1 MIRFAR
7 SSSDEWPVIRPSHSY
22 FLGYFWHI
30 NQFSYVF
37 WPFLDHG
44 TNKIWIF
51 SPGSP
56 RRPCFWTSWAVRQRM
71 WFFSYSWFDG
81 TVMDYTILIILYDFY
96 MIISRLYIYICI
108 YYTLYILI
116 PDAWVSFI
124 SILRMGYHISPL
136 VLHDFSIKP
145 LVGHGCG
152 LPQLPSLGLI
162 FSQWGWNNLQT
173 KAIIIYT

>member
-96 MIISRLYIYICI
+96 MIISRLYIYILYTI
-108 YYTLYILI
+108 YFDTWCMSFVHLYT
-116 PDAWVSFI
+116 SNGI
-124 SILRMGYHISPL
+124 SYFTIGSPRL
-136 VLHDFSIKP
+136 FHQAP
-145 LVGHGCG
+145 GWTWMW
-152 LPQLPSLGLI
+152 PSPAAQPRAH
-162 FSQWGWNNLQT
+162 F
-173 KAIIIYT
+173 

>member
-7 SSSDEWPVIRPSHSY
+7 SSSDEWLVIRPSHSY

-96 MIISRLYIYICI
+96 MIISRLYIYIHYI
-108 YYTLYILI
+108 FWYLMHEFRSSLYFEWDII
-116 PDAWVSFI
+116 FHHWFSTTFPS
-124 SILRMGYHISPL
+124 SPWL
-136 VLHDFSIKP
+136 DMDVTF
-145 LVGHGCG
+145 
-152 LPQLPSLGLI
+152 PSCPASG
-162 FSQWGWNNLQT
+162 
-173 KAIIIYT
+173 